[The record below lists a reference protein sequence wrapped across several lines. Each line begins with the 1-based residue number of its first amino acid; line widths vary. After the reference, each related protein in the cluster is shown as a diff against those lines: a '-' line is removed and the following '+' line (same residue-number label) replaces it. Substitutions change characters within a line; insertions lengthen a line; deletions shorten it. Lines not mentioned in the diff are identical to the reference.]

1 MNKNLR
7 KCIPLPGS
15 AFKLIAVGMKLF
27 ILLTFAGIVQASGS
41 VLSQNNLITLRL
53 QNASVYDAVSEI
65 AQQMDLLFIFQETDD
80 LDNQK
85 ININLNSAKLE
96 DAMKEVLKNS
106 NLGYELIENYIVIK
120 RVEAKPATSPSKTTV
135 PQEKRIIRGVV
146 TSTEDGATIPGVSIV
161 VKGTMLGTSTDINGA
176 YELEV
181 PVESTHLIFSFV
193 GMITQEVAINNRTL
207 INVVLELASL
217 DLGELVVVGYG
228 TESRRLVSG
237 SVGVVSEAEIRD
249 VPMKTIDGVLQGRS
263 PGVYISQ
270 NSGTPGGANT
280 VRVRGASSITAGN
293 EPLYVIDGIPM
304 TTGNYGQVG
313 FSGQGI
319 NALSDINPND
329 IESMTV
335 LKDASAAAI
344 YGARATNGVILI
356 TTRRGSQQRTNV
368 NFNGSWGFQEVEKVL
383 PMLNANQW
391 LEYMG
396 KEPDP
401 ENPVDVN
408 YLDEVF
414 RVAPMG
420 SYELSA
426 SGGDDKTRFFIS
438 GNYFN
443 QTGTLLGTDFERIN
457 GRMNLDHQLNQN
469 IKIGASLG
477 TSYSLNNRVE
487 GDRSL
492 HGVLPNSISRPPVYP
507 IYNPDGTYNQD
518 GFFANPIAIGN
529 EAINEAHSFRTLGNI
544 YADLRLSEKFSFS
557 TKWGMDYLS
566 LREHS
571 YDPVTTRQGATT
583 NGLGIEAQ
591 SNVLN
596 VVSNNLLRFTQTI
609 NNLHNIEALA
619 GYSFE
624 TFQRRSQYAEG
635 IDFPGDQFQYLLDAG
650 TIRRADATATD
661 RGINSIFGQVKY
673 NYDYKYIVSFSGR
686 YDGSSKF
693 GTNNRYGFFP
703 AASLAW
709 RLGEEEFFKNL
720 SLPVNEFRLRTS
732 YGLTGNDGIPD
743 FAYMDLYIGRANYLS
758 SAGIAPAALPNPDLK
773 WETTKQFNIGADIEL
788 FKERIA
794 FTFDYY
800 HNVTSDLLFSR
811 PISMTSGYYSITSNI
826 GEIENKGIELA
837 LNTVNVTNP
846 NINWNTKF
854 NISFN
859 RNKVLSLYNDQNL
872 LDLDRYSPNAVII
885 GQPLSVFYG
894 YRSLGVDP
902 TTGDLVFDDVDGN
915 KVINS
920 DDRVVIGN
928 PNPKFIGGFTSNLT
942 YKSFD
947 LSFFIQF
954 SYGND
959 VFNATRIFTEAMTY
973 ADENQSVEILRRWK
987 NPGDITDI
995 PRADGDNTNE
1005 NNRISTR
1012 FVEDGSYARFKNITL
1027 SYVFDRQLIERIG
1040 VRSARVFVG
1049 ATNLITWTNYSGM
1062 DPEVN
1067 YRGDSN
1073 LLRATD
1079 FFTYPQ
1085 ARTYTIGINLGL

>member
-1 MNKNLR
+1 
-7 KCIPLPGS
+7 
-15 AFKLIAVGMKLF
+15 MKLF
-27 ILLTFAGIVQASGS
+27 LLLTFAGVIQASAS
-41 VLSQNNLITLRL
+41 VLSQNNLISLKL
-53 QNASVYDAVSEI
+53 QDASVYEAVNEI
-65 AQQMDLLFIFQETDD
+65 AHQMDLLFIFHETDELAQKKISVD
-80 LDNQK
+80 LK
-85 ININLNSAKLE
+85 SASFD
-96 DAMKEVLKNS
+96 DAMKEVLKSS
-106 NLGYELIENYIVIK
+106 NFGYDLIENYIIVRPMK
-120 RVEAKPATSPSKTTV
+120 ANPEPLPSMMQQSDNRT
-135 PQEKRIIRGVV
+135 ISGVV
-146 TSTEDGATIPGVSIV
+146 TSADDGSTIPGVTIL
-161 VKGTMLGTSTDINGA
+161 VKGTNIGTTTDIEGK

-181 PVESTHLIFSFV
+181 PVESTHLVFSFV
-193 GMITQEVAINNRTL
+193 GMATQEVAIDNRTI
-207 INVVLELASL
+207 INVVLESASL

-237 SVGVVSEAEIRD
+237 SLGVVSDAEIRD
-249 VPMKTIDGVLQGRS
+249 VPMRTIDGVLQGRS
-263 PGVYISQ
+263 SGVFISQ
-270 NSGTPGGANT
+270 NSGTPGGANSI
-280 VRVRGASSITAGN
+280 RIRGNSSITAGN

-304 TTGNYGQVG
+304 TTGDYGQIG

-319 NALSDINPND
+319 NALSDINPSD
-329 IESMTV
+329 IESITV

-356 TTRRGSQQRTNV
+356 TTRRGSQQRTNI
-368 NFNGSWGFQEVEKVL
+368 NFNGSWGLQEVDKVL
-383 PMLNANQW
+383 PMLNAEQW
-391 LEYMG
+391 SDYMG
-396 KEPDP
+396 IAPDP

-414 RVAPMG
+414 RVAPMS

-426 SGGDDKTRFFIS
+426 DGGDERTKFFIS
-438 GNYFN
+438 GNYFG
-443 QTGTLLGTDFERIN
+443 QTGILLGTDFERIN
-457 GRMNLDHQLNQN
+457 GRMNLDHQLNSN

-477 TSYSLNNRVE
+477 TSYSLSNRVE

-507 IYNPDGTYNQD
+507 IYNLDGTYNQD
-518 GFFANPIAIGN
+518 GFFANPVAIGN

-544 YADLRLSEKFSFS
+544 YADLRLSDKFSFS

-571 YDPVTTRQGATT
+571 YDPITTRQGATT

-591 SNVLN
+591 TNVLN
-596 VVSNNLLRFTQTI
+596 IVSNNLVRYSNTFSS
-609 NNLHNIEALA
+609 LHNLEALA

-624 TFQRRSQYAEG
+624 MFQRRSQYAEG

-661 RGINSIFGQVKY
+661 RGINSYFGQIKY
-673 NYDYKYIVSFSGR
+673 NYDYKYILSFSGR

-709 RLGEEEFFKNL
+709 RLGEEDFFKALN
-720 SLPVNEFRLRTS
+720 LPVNEFRLRTS

-758 SAGIAPAALPNPDLK
+758 SAGIAPAGIPNPDLK
-773 WETTKQFNIGADIEL
+773 WETTRQFNIGADIEF

-794 FTFDYY
+794 LSFDYY
-800 HNVTSDLLFSR
+800 YNVTSDLLFNR
-811 PISMTSGYYSITSNI
+811 PISMTSGFSSITTNI
-826 GEIENKGIELA
+826 GELENKGVELS
-837 LNTVNVTNP
+837 LNTVNVKNDDLE
-846 NINWNTKF
+846 WSTKF
-854 NISFN
+854 NISH
-859 RNKVLSLYNDQNL
+859 NKNEVLSLYKNQNL
-872 LDLDRYSPNAVII
+872 LDLDRYSPNSVIV
-885 GQPLSVFYG
+885 GQPMSVFYG
-894 YRSLGVDP
+894 FRSLGVDP

-915 KVINS
+915 GVINS
-920 DDRVVIGN
+920 DDRVVIGD
-928 PNPKFIGGFTSNLT
+928 PNPDFIGGFTSNLT

-959 VFNATRIFTEAMTY
+959 VFNATRIFIEAMTY
-973 ADENQSVEILRRWK
+973 ADENQSVEILRRWQ

-1005 NNRISTR
+1005 NNRISSR

-1027 SYVFDRQLIERIG
+1027 SYVFDRELTERIG
-1040 VRSARVFVG
+1040 VRNARIFIG
-1049 ATNLITWTNYSGM
+1049 ATNLFTWTNYSGM

-1085 ARTYTIGINLGL
+1085 SKTYTLGINIGL